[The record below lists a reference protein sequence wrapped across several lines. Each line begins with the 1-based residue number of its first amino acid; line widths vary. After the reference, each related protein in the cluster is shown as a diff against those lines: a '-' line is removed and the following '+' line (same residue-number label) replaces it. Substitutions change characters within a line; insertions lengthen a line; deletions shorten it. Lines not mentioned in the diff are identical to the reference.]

1 MSEKTKS
8 PFYDYAEPATSSPT
22 PPRLGKAI
30 QNVPTTR
37 SHFATITRSA
47 LDRINMINFS
57 ETEIAAIHEVVDKNW
72 WKGITAVYPREQSRE
87 FKLKGYPW
95 GYDPNGCEDS
105 LLLVLRMIEALYNM
119 GWIIYSPIEI
129 SKRVRTKDALVFR
142 RQYHILPPC
151 EWVNISFHGGDKLK
165 ILNSPPS
172 QLVNDVIAAFVTDI
186 QRHEVTS
193 ERAKIKFKG
202 FPWRSVGHDDEDET
216 QMKLLTLLE
225 VVERNGFTLY
235 ARTTARYS
243 DETSESN
250 VLIFQRRLDWV
261 SGMSVY
267 ER

>member
-8 PFYDYAEPATSSPT
+8 AFYDYAEPSASSLT
-22 PPRLGKAI
+22 PPRYGKAI
-30 QNVPTTR
+30 QNVPSTGN
-37 SHFATITRSA
+37 HFATITRSA
-47 LDRINMINFS
+47 LDRINMIDFS
-57 ETEIAAIHEVVDKNW
+57 ETEIAAIHEVVSQNW
-72 WKGITAVYPREQSRE
+72 PKGIMAVYPREQSRE

-95 GYDPNGCEDS
+95 GYDPNGCEES

-119 GWIIYSPIEI
+119 GWVIYSAIEI

-142 RQYHILPPC
+142 RQFHTLPPC

-165 ILNSPPS
+165 ILNSPS
-172 QLVNDVIAAFVTDI
+172 SDLVNDVITAFVKDI
-186 QRHEVTS
+186 QRHEVTA

-202 FPWRSVGHDDEDET
+202 FPWRSVGHDDEDEA

-261 SGMSVY
+261 SGTSIY
-267 ER
+267 EK

>member
-8 PFYDYAEPATSSPT
+8 PFYDYAEPATSGPT

-47 LDRINMINFS
+47 LD
-57 ETEIAAIHEVVDKNW
+57 H
-72 WKGITAVYPREQSRE
+72 
-87 FKLKGYPW
+87 
-95 GYDPNGCEDS
+95 
-105 LLLVLRMIEALYNM
+105 
-119 GWIIYSPIEI
+119 
-129 SKRVRTKDALVFR
+129 ALVFR

-186 QRHEVTS
+186 QRHEVTV

-202 FPWRSVGHDDEDET
+202 FPWRNVGHDDEDET

-250 VLIFQRRLDWV
+250 VLIFQRRLDWI